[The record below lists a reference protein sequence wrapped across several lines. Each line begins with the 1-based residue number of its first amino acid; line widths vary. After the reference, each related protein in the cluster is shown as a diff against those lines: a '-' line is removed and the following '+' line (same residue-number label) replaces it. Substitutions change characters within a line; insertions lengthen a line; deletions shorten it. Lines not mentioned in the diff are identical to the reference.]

1 MFEKP
6 LNKNSATPLYRQL
19 SARLAEQIQNGEY
32 QLGDKLPSEREFSEQ
47 LNVSR
52 ITARQA
58 IEALL
63 ESGLIYREQGR
74 GTFVAE
80 PRMRHLEGLTSFT
93 EDMIA
98 RGYRPSSRVIT
109 QKLIAAD
116 VEFQEILRINPPDM
130 VLHLVRVRLADGKPV
145 ALQSSYISH
154 KLCPGIEN
162 EDFSSQSLFAVL
174 REKYYVYPTWTEVV
188 IEAIPATYEEA
199 HLLEIKLGDPVLV
212 VRGKSFTDSFE
223 IVESVRTAY
232 RGKGMALYIG
242 RQRLGSSN
250 R

>member
-1 MFEKP
+1 MIEKP
-6 LNKNSATPLYRQL
+6 LNKNISTPLYRQL
-19 SARLAEQIQNGEY
+19 SVRLADQIIKGEY
-32 QLGDKLPSEREFSEQ
+32 KAGEKLPSEREFSDQ

-80 PRMRHLEGLTSFT
+80 PRMRHLEGLVSFT

-98 RGYRPSSRVIT
+98 RGYHPSSRVIT
-109 QKLIAAD
+109 QELIEAD
-116 VEFQEILRINPPDM
+116 EEFQRILKIDPTDKI
-130 VLHLVRVRLADGKPV
+130 LHLVRVRLADGKPI
-145 ALQSSYISH
+145 ALQSNYISQ

-162 EDFSSQSLFAVL
+162 EDLSSQSLYALL
-174 REKYYVYPTWTEVV
+174 REKYYAYPAWTE
-188 IEAIPATYEEA
+188 IELEAVPATVEEA
-199 HLLEIKLGDPVLV
+199 HFLEVEARSPLLV

-223 IVESVRTAY
+223 IVESVNTVY
-232 RGKGMALYIG
+232 RGKGVALYIG
-242 RQRLGSSN
+242 RHRLGSSN